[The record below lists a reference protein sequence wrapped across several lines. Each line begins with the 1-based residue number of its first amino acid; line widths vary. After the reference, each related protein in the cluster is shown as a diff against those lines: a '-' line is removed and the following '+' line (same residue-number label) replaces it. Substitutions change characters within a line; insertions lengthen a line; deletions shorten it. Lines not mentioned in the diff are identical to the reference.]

1 MINIALADD
10 EIDSIKTLRSYIN
23 HFMPQ
28 HKIIWETGSVKSTLE
43 LLYKEQPD
51 LLFLDV
57 MFQDGTGFDILEQ
70 FDGNAK
76 FQTIFITGHDEFAIK
91 AFQYSAINYLLKP
104 IDPELF
110 SAAIKQST
118 VKILQQSVLQNVT
131 NLLEIHKTS
140 KFDKLVLHSD
150 DGFRILN
157 SKNIVR
163 IEAQGY
169 SSQFIL
175 DSGEKVYSR
184 RPLTEFEHLLTE
196 NGFFRTHKSHLINI
210 AYVKSYSNKEGDSVV
225 MQNGDMVSISR
236 RRRTEFFE
244 LFDKL

>member
-10 EIDSIKTLRSYIN
+10 EIDSIKTLRRYIS

-28 HKIIWETGSVKSTLE
+28 HNIIWEAGSVKSTLE

-70 FDGNAK
+70 FAGNAK

-104 IDPELF
+104 IDAELF

-118 VKILQQSVLQNVT
+118 VKVLQQNALQNMT

-140 KFDKLVLHSD
+140 NFDKLVLHSE
-150 DGFRILN
+150 DGFRVL
-157 SKNIVR
+157 SKKNIIR
-163 IEAQGY
+163 IEAQGH

-175 DSGEKVYSR
+175 DSGEKIYSR
-184 RPLTEFEHLLTE
+184 RPLTEFEHLLIE
-196 NGFFRTHKSHLINI
+196 DGFFRTHKSHLINI
-210 AYVKSYSNKEGDSVV
+210 AFVKYYSHKDGDAVE
-225 MQNGDMVSISR
+225 MQNGDLVSISR

-244 LFDKL
+244 LFYKF